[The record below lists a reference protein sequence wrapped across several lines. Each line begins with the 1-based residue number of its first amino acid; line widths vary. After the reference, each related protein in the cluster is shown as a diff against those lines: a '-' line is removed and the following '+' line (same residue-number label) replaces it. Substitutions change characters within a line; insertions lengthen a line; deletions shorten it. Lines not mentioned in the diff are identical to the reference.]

1 MSDRHLA
8 SARPAAPAPQRAVAA
23 TPPPHRCAQHATGSA
38 RPSPLRRRGSTPQL
52 LATLLALSL
61 PGSPLLAAPAAESA
75 AARLDQITVTATLSA
90 QDARTAPASVS
101 ILDREELDR
110 RAPPSLLEALRGLPG
125 ITLSPRQVGGR
136 KTFSLRGLEGKH
148 VLVLIDGRRISA
160 SDDVVGHSDYQY
172 GWLPMDSVQRIEVIR
187 GPMSTLYG
195 SEALGGVINIITR
208 RPQDDWGGELRVR
221 SEQLLEGDGGDGYR
235 IGLSAAGGLG
245 EHAGLRLEAER
256 GRLDP
261 VIHPEDPRFAEQE
274 GSRPSSVG
282 AQLRL
287 ALSDTQELQAGYRGG
302 QEDRWY
308 PDLTRTGVA
317 FDNRY
322 RLDRG
327 QAHASWNGEFE
338 ALSSQLRAYRSR
350 IDIRNTRSNGVAPTR
365 PQYLR
370 DSVVDGHA
378 ILPLGAHRL
387 TAGFELREEYLR
399 NAGLTQGQDD
409 ARQHALFL
417 QDEWMLGDRLAFTGG
432 LRYDHHAFF
441 GGELSPRVYLVHEA
455 GEHWVLKAGYG
466 HAFKAPTLK
475 QISPDYVGAQGPH
488 TFLGNADIQPEISDS
503 FELALDW
510 LRGPLNLR
518 AAVFE
523 TRVDDL
529 ITYRLIEQ
537 QGPRRIYQYDNVN
550 RARIRGLEAGGSAEL
565 GAGFRLAADLT
576 LLRTRDQDSDTELD
590 YRPRHALSAYLD
602 WHRGPWAARL
612 GSERTGSQRA
622 GSARL
627 PGYTLWHA
635 SLSRSLGE
643 HLQLRLGLDNL
654 GDVRLAEESPEF
666 GYAERGRSASLSLRV
681 AF

>member
-1 MSDRHLA
+1 MFDHHALPARFAASSLA
-8 SARPAAPAPQRAVAA
+8 FSVSAAVLRRSGATGKPCPARSTPSRCRSSASLLAVLVAA
-23 TPPPHRCAQHATGSA
+23 ALPSSA
-38 RPSPLRRRGSTPQL
+38 
-52 LATLLALSL
+52 
-61 PGSPLLAAPAAESA
+61 LLAAPAPATDA
-75 AARLDQITVTATLSA
+75 TQLDHITVTATLSA

-101 ILDREELDR
+101 IIDREELDR

-172 GWLPMDSVQRIEVIR
+172 GWLPMDSVERIEVIR

-195 SEALGGVINIITR
+195 SEALGGVVNIITR
-208 RPQDDWGGELRVR
+208 RPQGDWEGELRLR
-221 SEQLLEGDGGDGYR
+221 SEQLLEGEGGDGYR
-235 IGLSAAGGLG
+235 VGLSAAGGLG
-245 EHAGLRLEAER
+245 ERAGLRLEAER

-261 VIHPEDPRFAEQE
+261 LFHPEDPRFAEQE

-282 AQLRL
+282 ALLRL
-287 ALSDTQELQAGYRGG
+287 ELGEAQSLEAGYRGG

-308 PDLTRTGVA
+308 PDVTRAGLA
-317 FDNRY
+317 FDNYY
-322 RLDRG
+322 RLDRA
-327 QAHASWNGEFE
+327 QAHASWRGEFE
-338 ALSSQLRAYRSR
+338 PLTSQLRAYRSR
-350 IDIRNTRSNGVAPTR
+350 IDIRNARSNGVAPTR

-378 ILPLGAHRL
+378 ILPLGVHRL

-399 NAGLTQGQDD
+399 NDGLGRGEDD
-409 ARQHALFL
+409 ASQRALFV
-417 QDEWMLGDRLAFTGG
+417 QDEWMLGDRLALTGG
-432 LRYDHHAFF
+432 LRYDHHEFF
-441 GGELSPRVYLVHEA
+441 GGELSPRAYLVYEA

-475 QISPDYVGAQGPH
+475 QISPEYVGAQGPH
-488 TFLGNADIQPEISDS
+488 TFLGNADIRPESSDS
-503 FELALDW
+503 FELAFDW

-518 AAVFE
+518 AALFE
-523 TRVDDL
+523 NRVDDL

-565 GAGFRLAADLT
+565 GAGFRLGADLT
-576 LLRTRDQDSDTELD
+576 LLRSRDLDSGSELD

-602 WHRGPWAARL
+602 WHGGPWSARL
-612 GSERTGSQRA
+612 GSERTGRQQA
-622 GSARL
+622 GSGQL

-635 SLSRSLGE
+635 SLSRSFGE
-643 HLQLRLGLDNL
+643 RLQLRLGLDNL